1 MQSNN
6 QLISCTFLMI
16 FSFRSQKILSINYI
30 KVHRLFLWLLGA
42 WPEEL
47 FDEKISF
54 VTRNHRRSMVIQT
67 ACVMMGQFNYLIQNR
82 KEINVFDA
90 GHVCLTISLTVL
102 TFVRTILLSLN
113 KYGAIIK
120 KFITKFHL
128 ENFKHVGK
136 HFDEI
141 NTTTNKIS
149 WIFLRIMLVF
159 VALGITGFNAIPLYN
174 NYKAGVFSNEKG
186 NDVKYEFSVYYKFPG
201 FDIIDHFILNTIY
214 SIYLSVNCGIYIPS
228 IDLFLI
234 LMMFQM
240 VAHLRALKGSLNN
253 LSMVDN
259 KISLEDENDLNSMPV
274 LEMFSNEEN
283 YKIHQRLKAVIDHH
297 RFIVE
302 FAGELSS
309 FFGPML
315 GINYLC
321 HLFLCC
327 LSLFECSQG
336 DANTIS
342 KYGPLTI
349 LIFGQLILISV
360 IFEIVQTESEK
371 LRDELYYVS
380 WERMNVRN
388 RRTLC
393 IFLQR
398 LQEPISIT
406 SMGMVSVGVQ
416 TMAKILKTTFSYF
429 TFLMSMKDNEQVAS
443 LP

>member
-1 MQSNN
+1 MHNSK
-6 QLISCTFLMI
+6 STF
-16 FSFRSQKILSINYI
+16 QNVLSIHYI
-30 KVHRLFLWLLGA
+30 KVHRLFLWILGA
-42 WPEEL
+42 WPEEM
-47 FDEKISF
+47 FDEKITF
-54 VTRNHRRSMVIQT
+54 ITRNHRRSMMIQIGL
-67 ACVMMGQFNYLIQNR
+67 VMLGQFNYLIQNR
-82 KEINVFDA
+82 KKINVFDA
-90 GHVCLTISLTVL
+90 GHVCLTISLT
-102 TFVRTILLSLN
+102 
-113 KYGAIIK
+113 
-120 KFITKFHL
+120 
-128 ENFKHVGK
+128 
-136 HFDEI
+136 I

-174 NYKAGVFSNEKG
+174 NYKAEVFSSEKKS
-186 NDVKYEFSVYYKFPG
+186 NLKYEFSIYYKFPG
-201 FDIIDHFILNTIY
+201 FDIVDHFTLSTIY
-214 SIYLSVNCGIYIPS
+214 SIYLSVNCGAYVSS

-240 VAHLRALKGSLNN
+240 VAHLRALQGSLNN
-253 LSMVDN
+253 LSILDDRP
-259 KISLEDENDLNSMPV
+259 LEVENSNITPV
-274 LEMFSNEEN
+274 LKMFDNEEN
-283 YKIHQRLKAVIDHH
+283 NKIHLRLKSVIDHH
-297 RFIVE
+297 RFIVN
-302 FAGELSS
+302 FAGEISS

-321 HLFLCC
+321 HLLLCC

-371 LRDELYYVS
+371 LRNELYYVS
-380 WERMNVRN
+380 WERMDIRN

-393 IFLQR
+393 FFLQR

-406 SMGMVSVGVQ
+406 SMGMVSIGVQ

-429 TFLMSMKDNEQVAS
+429 TFLMSMKDNESGA
-443 LP
+443 

>member
-1 MQSNN
+1 MTSQSA
-6 QLISCTFLMI
+6 
-16 FSFRSQKILSINYI
+16 
-30 KVHRLFLWLLGA
+30 H
-42 WPEEL
+42 
-47 FDEKISF
+47 
-54 VTRNHRRSMVIQT
+54 
-67 ACVMMGQFNYLIQNR
+67 
-82 KEINVFDA
+82 
-90 GHVCLTISLTVL
+90 
-102 TFVRTILLSLN
+102 
-113 KYGAIIK
+113 
-120 KFITKFHL
+120 
-128 ENFKHVGK
+128 
-136 HFDEI
+136 I

-174 NYKAGVFSNEKG
+174 NYKADVFSSEKKS
-186 NDVKYEFSVYYKFPG
+186 NLKYEFSIYYKFPG
-201 FDIIDHFILNTIY
+201 FDIVDHFTLSTIY
-214 SIYLSVNCGIYIPS
+214 SIYLSVNCGAYVSS

-240 VAHLRALKGSLNN
+240 VAHLRALQGSLNN
-253 LSMVDN
+253 LSILDDRP
-259 KISLEDENDLNSMPV
+259 LEVENSNLTPV
-274 LEMFSNEEN
+274 LKIFDNEEN
-283 YKIHQRLKAVIDHH
+283 NIIHLRLKSVIDHH
-297 RFIVE
+297 RFIVN
-302 FAGELSS
+302 FAGEISS

-321 HLFLCC
+321 HLLLCC

-371 LRDELYYVS
+371 LRNELYYVS
-380 WERMNVRN
+380 WERMDIRN

-393 IFLQR
+393 FFLQR

-406 SMGMVSVGVQ
+406 SMGMVSIGVQ

-429 TFLMSMKDNEQVAS
+429 TFLMSMKDNEPGA
-443 LP
+443 